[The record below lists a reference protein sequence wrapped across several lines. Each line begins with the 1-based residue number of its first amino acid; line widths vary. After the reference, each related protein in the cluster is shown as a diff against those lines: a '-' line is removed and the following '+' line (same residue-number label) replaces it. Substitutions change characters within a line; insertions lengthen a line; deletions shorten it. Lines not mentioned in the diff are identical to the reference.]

1 MILPV
6 PASKRRLTLVWVIVL
21 ALAAHAEAQSTTAA
35 NPAPPVPPAP
45 TIPAPAAPAAPVPA
59 ATAPAAT
66 EPATP
71 PPPATTSPPPVVPAT
86 AAPVAPAGPILGMQP
101 ADYLDCVGQKV
112 KARWRQ
118 LYRGAPPPAS
128 TERLGVAFTLG
139 GLMAESHLAVQAGD
153 AQQFRNN
160 NQEVQKLC
168 NILALSDKIG
178 PDINAGSKMAETEDW
193 PALRKQVLVTQQHID
208 EVLNMQ
214 RDEDLAI
221 LMGIGL
227 WVRLFDI
234 STSLVI
240 NDPDLQ
246 DKSLCIGSLPMLN
259 ELAARYERL
268 SDSAQSNDAIAL
280 IGGVLEVLQRNWT
293 RAEGKP
299 SEELVRMTHDKLKYV
314 ISKVEAK

>member
-1 MILPV
+1 MILNV
-6 PASKRRLTLVWVIVL
+6 PASQRWLTLVWAIVMV
-21 ALAAHAEAQSTTAA
+21 LAAHAEDHSTPTA
-35 NPAPPVPPAP
+35 NPAAPTPTVPPA
-45 TIPAPAAPAAPVPA
+45 TVPLA
-59 ATAPAAT
+59 
-66 EPATP
+66 
-71 PPPATTSPPPVVPAT
+71 PPPATLPPAADVPAPTAPTPPVPAPT
-86 AAPVAPAGPILGMQP
+86 APAPTVPVMAAAGAISGMQP

-178 PDINAGSKMAETEDW
+178 PDINAGSKMAEGEDW
-193 PALRKQVLVTQQHID
+193 PALRKQVLLTQQHIE
-208 EVLNMQ
+208 EVLNQQ

-240 NDPDLQ
+240 NDAELQ
-246 DKSLCIGSLPMLN
+246 DKTLCIGSLPMLN
-259 ELAARYERL
+259 ELSARYERL
-268 SDSAQSNDAIAL
+268 SDTAQSNEAIAL

-293 RAEGKP
+293 RAEGQP
-299 SEELVRMTHDKLKYV
+299 SQELVQMTHDKLKFV
-314 ISKVEAK
+314 ISKVEAR